1 MHKGIPLRDSCGW
14 KAIGLAIL
22 VFGVPAMV
30 TAQSGTYSQIGSY
43 PVSDAYLIDS
53 ITAGPDGALWFTNY
67 SDAIGRITTAGAIT
81 QFPVS
86 GSPYMITPGPD
97 GALWFTGVC
106 CSIGR
111 ITTTGVATEYGV
123 PGGPS
128 LYGIA
133 YGPDGAL
140 WFAQNGAIGRI
151 TTAGSITQY
160 PVPWPNSTPFGIT
173 AGPDGAMWFTD
184 IGANYIGRI
193 TTSGAITGQPTPT
206 PGSIPEGITTGLDGN
221 LWFAESSGNKIGRV
235 TTAWEFTEYPLPSPG
250 VLPIAIVAA
259 PDGALWFTEENA
271 GIARITTAGLITQ
284 FPVPANVY
292 GTWWMAVGSD
302 GALWLTAFYNT
313 VIARAPVCALGF
325 SAGFAEGTLTM
336 NFDLGID
343 TPATF
348 SIHLR
353 NANGPIGDPFSE
365 NIPAVAPPHAFTMSW
380 SSFPDLGEVTVQ
392 PTLAAQPGGQS
403 GLGLC
408 SEWTTV
414 NTAP

>member
-1 MHKGIPLRDSCGW
+1 
-14 KAIGLAIL
+14 
-22 VFGVPAMV
+22 
-30 TAQSGTYSQIGSY
+30 
-43 PVSDAYLIDS
+43 
-53 ITAGPDGALWFTNY
+53 
-67 SDAIGRITTAGAIT
+67 
-81 QFPVS
+81 
-86 GSPYMITPGPD
+86 
-97 GALWFTGVC
+97 
-106 CSIGR
+106 
-111 ITTTGVATEYGV
+111 
-123 PGGPS
+123 
-128 LYGIA
+128 
-133 YGPDGAL
+133 
-140 WFAQNGAIGRI
+140 
-151 TTAGSITQY
+151 
-160 PVPWPNSTPFGIT
+160 
-173 AGPDGAMWFTD
+173 MWFTD

-325 SAGFAEGTLTM
+325 SAGFAEGALTM